1 MNSAG
6 RLLLLCLAL
15 GLVFESLG
23 IPVADDVKADRDT
36 DPGDKD
42 ARGFYHGRTQDDCG
56 GTQCYIACCETID
69 GEEKCKELECDA
81 ISQTEPVRN

>member
-42 ARGFYHGRTQDDCG
+42 ARGFYYWRAQVDCG
-56 GTQCYIACCETID
+56 GTLCEFGCCKPIN
-69 GEEKCKELECDA
+69 GEDECRELDCD
-81 ISQTEPVRN
+81 

>member
-1 MNSAG
+1 MNTAG

-36 DPGDKD
+36 DPDDEDPRGLNLWEPIQTMCGDKLCD
-42 ARGFYHGRTQDDCG
+42 FG
-56 GTQCYIACCETID
+56 CCFTVF
-69 GEEKCKELECDA
+69 GVRKCKPFHC
-81 ISQTEPVRN
+81 P

>member
-42 ARGFYHGRTQDDCG
+42 ARGFNHWRTQVDCG
-56 GTQCYIACCETID
+56 GASCDFDCCETID
-69 GEEKCKELECDA
+69 GEEKCRELNCGP
-81 ISQTEPVRN
+81 ISDTEPAG

>member
-1 MNSAG
+1 MNTAG

-42 ARGFYHGRTQDDCG
+42 ARGFYHGRAQVDCS
-56 GTQCYIACCETID
+56 GTRCEFGCCEPINGEHKCRELDCDTISD
-69 GEEKCKELECDA
+69 
-81 ISQTEPVRN
+81 TEPLR

>member
-15 GLVFESLG
+15 GVLFESLG

-42 ARGFYHGRTQDDCG
+42 ARGFYHGRTQVDCG
-56 GTQCYIACCETID
+56 GASCDFDCCETID
-69 GEEKCKELECDA
+69 GEEKCSELNCGS
-81 ISQTEPVRN
+81 ISDTEPAR